1 MMHLP
6 GVATKPFRRRGG
18 FTQALDM
25 CNVLNEQSQRMF
37 SAVSCMEG
45 WLSILMSV
53 EGRAS
58 LSVFQAH

>member
-1 MMHLP
+1 
-6 GVATKPFRRRGG
+6 
-18 FTQALDM
+18 M